1 MDRTII
7 LEDFDRCVLKI
18 SLSFEIDEI
27 LKILH
32 ELKEIL
38 PDRDGVKIEIYHE
51 YENIDEVTKEV
62 IEKAIELLEEEDES
76 EKNIKIEISKKIEN
90 STLSIYSLEKF
101 TDILKSRK
109 IEIYCL
115 ILGIDT
121 KKKVL
126 FCIC

>member
-62 IEKAIELLEEEDES
+62 IEKAIELLE
-76 EKNIKIEISKKIEN
+76 
-90 STLSIYSLEKF
+90 
-101 TDILKSRK
+101 
-109 IEIYCL
+109 
-115 ILGIDT
+115 
-121 KKKVL
+121 
-126 FCIC
+126 